1 MYVENNFLIRTKQFS
16 LAECDIFLSSQYF
29 INEFSLY
36 QILLISDS
44 AYNRFF
50 GDFIQTM
57 KSVTF
62 LLSFL
67 ISLVP
72 DLVAERKKFKKLG
85 AAKRKPTHSL
95 VTSILNSIIGSELIH
110 NNDEID
116 QEKISDYTVSL
127 NIRKKIVAFLSGMD
141 EKLIIAVPGR
151 ARRRSHGQLA
161 PIVQTR
167 APKQTRYQSSKC
179 DSLNCEWKT
188 KFNKVTDKNNELK
201 EEVATL
207 KVKLDSFRSQSSQ
220 SSQQSTQTNDSF
232 VHQTTIPLLEIE
244 QEGCVRRYSTDMFR
258 LGIILIVAC
267 NLSCEIIPDV
277 LSAIL
282 TAAQIRHLN
291 LPKTGFFLKIR
302 SMLRPLNETQ
312 LQSFC
317 NQAERITICFDE
329 SSFKTKIGA
338 ILAISVMNEKAEQ
351 KIVSIIEH
359 NERSSTVK
367 KHLIDV
373 KVIMKSLADSL
384 GETHFKPTMLKTNM
398 ILSDNCHAAK
408 STREAIRKELDDK
421 FPVDFQRHSQKC
433 LVHVSN
439 LSETFIMKELPLLEP
454 FLRKIAPLLSKPLNA
469 ATQNLHSLWTGQR
482 IVYHHGTRF
491 FSSGSN
497 ALACFV
503 SFDLLKTLMQ
513 KCQKTSIGAA
523 EILTMIENPELYKQ
537 LAIMSRLSIFVK
549 ELWRCLTVKQS
560 KRDLVQTIDKIR
572 SQIELVS
579 SETFSLDEIAEH
591 LPRNN
596 EIDEKAH
603 EKFLSEFSNDEAIQ
617 SQVREIFVLFTTKI
631 YELVNPYMVL
641 VDLEQEDDSEEDSGI
656 NSDDHEVIDPANI
669 GIERCFGMLKFFE
682 ERFKSLTFGALSQL
696 TIAKC
701 NELTDH
707 LSEISDEDLL
717 KANRS
722 ARQDQRASRES
733 VLHQRDM
740 IRSNNERRLIEVIE
754 VIFASFFISF

>member
-1 MYVENNFLIRTKQFS
+1 
-16 LAECDIFLSSQYF
+16 
-29 INEFSLY
+29 
-36 QILLISDS
+36 
-44 AYNRFF
+44 
-50 GDFIQTM
+50 M

-85 AAKRKPTHSL
+85 AAKRKTTHSL
-95 VTSILNSIIGSELIH
+95 VTSILNAIIGSELIH

-179 DSLNCEWKT
+179 DSLNCEWKS
-188 KFNKVTDKNNELK
+188 KFNKVTDENNELK
-201 EEVATL
+201 EEVASL

-232 VHQTTIPLLEIE
+232 IHQTTIPLLEIE

-317 NQAERITICFDE
+317 NKAERITICFDE

-398 ILSDNCHAAK
+398 ILSDNCNAAK
-408 STREAIRKELDDK
+408 STREALRKELDDK

-537 LAIMSRLSIFVK
+537 LAVMSRLSIYVK

-572 SQIELVS
+572 TQIELVS

-631 YELVNPYMVL
+631 YELVNPYMEL

-656 NSDDHEVIDPANI
+656 NSDDYEVIDPANI